1 MKKLLVTSALPYAN
15 GPIHLGHLVEYIQ
28 TDIWVRYWR
37 LRGRDAIYIC
47 ADDTHGTPVML
58 RARDEGITPEQLIDR
73 MRQEHLRDFG
83 AFQIRFDNYYTTHSE
98 HNRQLACGIYRA
110 LRDGGHIVEKTI
122 QQTWCDRCGMFL
134 PDRYIRGTCPRC
146 GAQDQYGDSC
156 EVCSATY
163 NPTELKG
170 ARCAQCGGAPS
181 LRASEH
187 LFVRLSDFADRLR
200 AWLASGPVQEEI
212 VNKLQEWLAPGLQDW
227 DISRDAPYFGFEIPG
242 KSGKYFYVWLDAPIG
257 YMAST
262 MDFCER
268 NGVSFESYWRSADE
282 ADVVHFIGKDIVYFH
297 TLFWPAMLMAAGYR
311 TPSRVCVHGFLTVNG
326 QKMSKSR
333 GTFITAAT
341 YLAHLDPQYL
351 RYYYAAKMT
360 SRVED
365 IDLSF
370 DDFINRTNAEL
381 VSKIANI
388 PSRVLAILHQSCG
401 GRLGAMDTDGRQL
414 AAELRGQCDSVAAQY
429 EARDFAQ
436 ALRAINAMAERI
448 NGYLQA
454 NRPWE
459 LAKTDATRAAGV
471 CTAALNAFRI
481 LATLLSPVLPEMA
494 AKAATVFGLPG
505 LTWRDLEA
513 PLEDRPV
520 RPYERLVERLD
531 RRQVEAMVAAA
542 RQ

>member
-28 TDIWVRYWR
+28 TDIWVRYWK
-37 LRGRDAIYIC
+37 LRGRDAVYFC

-83 AFQIRFDNYYTTHSE
+83 GFQVRFDNYYTTHSE
-98 HNRQLACGIYRA
+98 YNRQLACGIYQA
-110 LRDGGHIVEKTI
+110 LRDGGHIVERTI
-122 QQTWCDRCGMFL
+122 RQTWCDRCAMFL

-156 EVCSATY
+156 ESCSATY
-163 NPTELKG
+163 NPTELKN
-170 ARCAQCGGAPS
+170 ARCAQCGGAPT
-181 LRASEH
+181 LRESEH

-200 AWLASGPVQEEI
+200 AWLASGAVQEEI
-212 VNKLQEWLAPGLQDW
+212 VNKLEEWLAPGLQDW

-242 KSGKYFYVWLDAPIG
+242 KPGKYFYVWLDAPIG

-262 MDFCER
+262 MDWCVR
-268 NGVSFESYWRSADE
+268 NGVSFDTYWRSSDE
-282 ADVVHFIGKDIVYFH
+282 AEVVHFIGKDIVYFH

-333 GTFITAAT
+333 GTFIMAGT

-360 SRVED
+360 PRVED

-370 DDFINRTNAEL
+370 EDFVNRTNAEL

-388 PSRVLAILHQSCG
+388 PSRTLAIIHQGCG
-401 GRLGAMDTDGRQL
+401 GRLGTMDAAGRQL
-414 AAELRGQCDSVAAQY
+414 VAEINDSRATVAASY

-436 ALRAINAMAERI
+436 ALRTVNSLADRI

-454 NRPWE
+454 SKPWE
-459 LAKTDATRAAGV
+459 LVKSDAPRAASA
-471 CTAALNAFRI
+471 CTAALNAFRTV
-481 LATLLSPVLPEMA
+481 AMLLSPVLPRFAEKVA
-494 AKAATVFGLPG
+494 AMLNLPA
-505 LTWRDLEA
+505 LRWDDDA
-513 PLEDRPV
+513 PLEERPV
-520 RPYERLVERLD
+520 NTYERLVERVD
-531 RRQVEAMVAAA
+531 RRKVDAMVQAA